1 MSSDAEKP
9 SNALP
14 RGLYLLF
21 TAEMWERMSYYGM
34 RALLVLYMTRATER
48 GGFGWSRADALSVY
62 GWYTAFVYITP
73 LLGGTLA
80 DRVLGQ
86 RRAVLIGGSLMM
98 VGHFLMAVP
107 GLAAF
112 YAALTCLVVGNG
124 FFKPNISTMVGG
136 LFKPG
141 DPRRDAGYT
150 VFYMGVNLGA
160 ALAPLVCGTLGE
172 KLGFHWGFAA
182 AGVGMLFGLLVFWWG
197 AARFLGD
204 IGAAPSPRPAHQ
216 QAESAPGLTSVDK
229 DRLGAIFALAFFNI
243 FFWAAFE
250 QAGGLMTIYTD
261 ERIDRRLLGWE
272 VPTSWFQALNPV
284 FILMF
289 GPFFARLWTSLARQ
303 KRDLAIPRKFGLGLA
318 LMGSG
323 FLFMVAAARETA
335 GGGKA
340 ALAWVV
346 LAYLLHTVGE
356 LCISPIGL
364 SMISKLAPPSMMSL
378 LMGVWF
384 GSIAIANKLAGVIGG
399 YAEKLGEVALFG
411 GLVLA
416 GCSAGLVISLLS
428 PLLVKK
434 MHGAGE

>member
-1 MSSDAEKP
+1 MSSDVDKS

-34 RALLVLYMTRATER
+34 RALLVLYMTRATEK

-73 LLGGTLA
+73 LIGGTLA

-86 RRAVLIGGSLMM
+86 RRAVLIGGVLMM
-98 VGHFLMAVP
+98 IGHFLMAAP
-107 GLAAF
+107 GIAAF
-112 YAALTCLVVGNG
+112 YAALSCLVVGNG

-136 LFKPG
+136 LFQPG

-172 KLGFHWGFAA
+172 KLGFHWGFAS
-182 AGVGMLFGLLVFWWG
+182 AGVGMLFGLLVFLWG
-197 AARFLGD
+197 ARRFLGD
-204 IGAAPSPRPAHQ
+204 IGDAPSPRPERRE
-216 QAESAPGLTSVDK
+216 AEPARGLAPAEK
-229 DRLGAIFALAFFNI
+229 DRLGVIFALAFFNI

-250 QAGGLMTIYTD
+250 QAGGLMTLYTD
-261 ERIDRRLLGWE
+261 EKVDRRLFGWE

-284 FILMF
+284 FILLL
-289 GPFFARLWTSLARQ
+289 GPFAARLWTSLARQ
-303 KRDLAIPRKFGLGLA
+303 KRDLPIPRKFGLGLA

-384 GSIAIANKLAGVIGG
+384 GSIAVANKLAGVIGG

-416 GCSAGLVISLLS
+416 GVAAGLAISLLS
-428 PLLVKK
+428 PVLVKN
-434 MHGAGE
+434 MRGAGE